1 VALHGLARE
10 AAKATA
16 TATAKWRQMG
26 QRSVHEALG
35 IYTVHARRVHRRWGS
50 VFWRDPRPPSRHW
63 AAERRHHGGVVD
75 VRGRSDLSR
84 FDPRPERPH
93 FTNFGP
99 LRGAKTW
106 GGGGEVRLRCAEPT
120 YFSRV
125 DAKRLQVTDFSR
137 FGAHLQPLHFSR
149 FDPKV
154 PHFCRYSPPR
164 GRHPS
169 PRPAG
174 CRPRTRTAERLLAG
188 PTCSR
193 LPNVLRI
200 FYLIYRA
207 ARECS
212 ESPPT

>member
-1 VALHGLARE
+1 MALHGLARE

-93 FTNFGP
+93 FSNFGP
-99 LRGAKTW
+99 PAERRPFLWSEDLFVRCRLRSDFSRFDPRPERPHFSNFGPPTERRSGGR
-106 GGGGEVRLRCAEPT
+106 GGGLRCAEPT

-137 FGAHLQPLHFSR
+137 FGAHLHPLHFSR
-149 FDPKV
+149 FDPNAQ
-154 PHFCRYSPPR
+154 S
-164 GRHPS
+164 
-169 PRPAG
+169 
-174 CRPRTRTAERLLAG
+174 TTL
-188 PTCSR
+188 
-193 LPNVLRI
+193 
-200 FYLIYRA
+200 
-207 ARECS
+207 
-212 ESPPT
+212 